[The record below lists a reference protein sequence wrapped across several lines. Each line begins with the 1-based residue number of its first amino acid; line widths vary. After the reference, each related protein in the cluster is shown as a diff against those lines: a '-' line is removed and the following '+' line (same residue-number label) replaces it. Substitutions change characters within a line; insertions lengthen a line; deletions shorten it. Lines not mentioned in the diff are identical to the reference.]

1 MKVAVSVS
9 SGMMIFSFKLG
20 LIIMN
25 IYTGRVTSKIGVSA
39 QEETQALIYYYVWLC
54 DWYDNVIGEEV
65 AA

>member
-39 QEETQALIYYYVWLC
+39 QEETQALIYYYGWLC